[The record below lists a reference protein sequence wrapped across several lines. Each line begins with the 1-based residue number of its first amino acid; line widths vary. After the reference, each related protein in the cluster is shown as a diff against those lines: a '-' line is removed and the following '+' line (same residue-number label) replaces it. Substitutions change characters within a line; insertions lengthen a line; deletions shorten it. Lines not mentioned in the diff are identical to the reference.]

1 LLRTLL
7 ARGRLPRLELGFIVG
22 GLLVRVVFWQVT
34 DRKFEDG
41 LITAVHARN
50 ATHGIGLTHHPFE
63 PVTHGFTS
71 AISVL
76 VPLAGELLDFLPKF
90 DGLVALRLASLAA
103 FVVTILAAK
112 GIADDLRLG
121 RWPRVLLYGYLAFSF
136 NHIFYGM
143 AGMETQMA
151 VAILLCAV
159 LAGLRERP
167 VAAGLLC
174 GLCLLARPDFALF
187 VGPAVLGWLIRDRR
201 AALKVIGL
209 STLVVLPWIVF
220 TTLYYGSPIPNT
232 IEAKALRYPTRW
244 PHSLSPSAWWD
255 FLASSVSARQGWMWR
270 TLSPFWEH
278 AFVQDAPFLPVFA
291 KWFAAAFVSL
301 ALVGAIDLWRR
312 VPGMR
317 PTIVFAVIF
326 VAYRM
331 LSLPASYY
339 DWYYPPLTAIVAL
352 LAASAVDRLARVS
365 PRIPVVAGATV
376 TGAFALA
383 LPALF
388 VLEERYQHSVEDKAR
403 YPLGLYMR
411 YEVPKGSV
419 VTSESAGYVGYYSGG
434 NIKLWDYPGLTS
446 KEALNILR
454 VLNVRRSSHSLTGL
468 VDAARPDYA
477 IFRPG
482 ELALFRRV
490 VPDTAALYQEVARF
504 VAPVKAEHLSWGGV
518 KYYVPDLEFIVMKR
532 VRGSLGG
539 VERARALVER

>member
-1 LLRTLL
+1 M
-7 ARGRLPRLELGFIVG
+7 
-22 GLLVRVVFWQVT
+22 RVVFWQVT

-50 ATHGIGLTHHPFE
+50 ATDGIGLTHHPFE

-71 AISVL
+71 AVSVL

-90 DGLVALRLASLAA
+90 DGLFALRLASLAA
-103 FVVTILAAK
+103 FVATILAAN
-112 GIADDLRLG
+112 GIANDLRLG

-151 VAILLCAV
+151 VAVLLCAV

-167 VAAGLLC
+167 VAAGLLS
-174 GLCLLARPDFALF
+174 GLCILARPDFALF
-187 VGPAVLGWLIRDRR
+187 VGPAVLWWLIRDRR

-220 TTLYYGSPIPNT
+220 TTIYYGSPIPNT
-232 IEAKALRYPTRW
+232 IEAKALRYPTHW
-244 PHSLSPSAWWD
+244 PDSLSPAAWWD
-255 FLASSVSARQGWMWR
+255 FVAAEVSARQGWMWR
-270 TLSPFWEH
+270 TLSPYWEH
-278 AFVQDAPFLPVFA
+278 VFVRDAPFLPVFA
-291 KWFAAAFVSL
+291 TWFAGAFVSL

-312 VPGMR
+312 VPAMR

-331 LSLPASYY
+331 LTLPASYY
-339 DWYYPPLTAIVAL
+339 DWYYPPLTALVAL
-352 LAASAVDRLARVS
+352 FAASAVHRLASVS
-365 PRIPVVAGATV
+365 PRIPVVAGAAV

-388 VLEERYQHSVEDKAR
+388 ILEGRYQHNVEDKAR
-403 YPLGLYMR
+403 YPLGLYLR
-411 YEVPKGSV
+411 YGVPKGSV

-446 KEALNILR
+446 KEALKIMK
-454 VLNVRRSSHSLTGL
+454 VLKAQRNSLIWLVHASH
-468 VDAARPDYA
+468 PDYA

-490 VPDTAALYQEVARF
+490 APDSAKLYEEVTRF
-504 VAPVKAEHLSWGGV
+504 VAPVEPDDLSWGGV
-518 KYYVPDLEFIVMKR
+518 KYYVPDREFIVMKR
-532 VRGSLGG
+532 VRGGLGG
-539 VERARALVER
+539 VARARALVEP